1 MMTKREFAEEIVRD
15 FCEKYDIKREEA
27 HAHIYSSSRLAVA
40 LEFLGELSG
49 IELNYS
55 TERGGTEYR
64 HIVFDENGK
73 FKDLHV
79 ITTRDMLR
87 MLPDTL

>member
-15 FCEKYDIKREEA
+15 FCEKHNINREDA

-49 IELNYS
+49 LERNYS
-55 TERGGTEYR
+55 AERGGTEYR
-64 HIVFDENGK
+64 HIVFDENEK

>member
-1 MMTKREFAEEIVRD
+1 MMTKKEFAEEIVRD
-15 FCEKYDIKREEA
+15 FCEKHNIKREDA

-40 LEFLGELSG
+40 LEFLEELSG
-49 IELNYS
+49 LEWNYS